1 MAIREKIYNPRHP
14 HWCRIYRYAN
24 VSSFED
30 DGGAEI
36 LYEGPCRECSN
47 NSIRTFNTH
56 TDAGQILNGDY
67 ALSIPRTDLKVR
79 AGDLIDCK
87 SKNFDFV
94 GRQCSDCYVGTLGSI
109 VYFNYSKN

>member
-1 MAIREKIYNPRHP
+1 MNE
-14 HWCRIYRYAN
+14 
-24 VSSFED
+24 VSPFSDED
-30 DGGAEI
+30 EDAYTL
-36 LYEGPCRECSN
+36 LYDGPCREYSN

-67 ALSIPRTDLKVR
+67 ALSIPRTDLLVR

-87 SKNFDFV
+87 SKNFDFKA
-94 GRQCSDCYVGTLGSI
+94 RHCTDCYVGTLGSI

>member
-1 MAIREKIYNPRHP
+1 M
-14 HWCRIYRYAN
+14 
-24 VSSFED
+24 
-30 DGGAEI
+30 
-36 LYEGPCRECSN
+36 YEGPCREYSN